1 MLPLT
6 KKELK
11 SHQDARNCYI
21 CGKRILKKLSKSINY
36 RKVRNH
42 YHYTRKYRGAAH
54 SICNLKFN
62 MPNVVIPVVF
72 HNGSNCDYHYTIKE
86 STNEFEGKF
95 ECLGE
100 NTGKYKIFSVPIEK
114 EVLKIY
120 KVGNKSVVTISY
132 KIKFIDSA
140 RYMATSLSNLVD
152 NLIEGI
158 HKIKC

>member
-1 MLPLT
+1 
-6 KKELK
+6 
-11 SHQDARNCYI
+11 
-21 CGKRILKKLSKSINY
+21 
-36 RKVRNH
+36 
-42 YHYTRKYRGAAH
+42 
-54 SICNLKFN
+54 